1 MAAFGQGSEGA
12 MWTVGFLL
20 EKILALLAAWSGEE
34 KTLIDVL
41 QLLVTLVDHRIRWGW
56 NTQIH

>member
-1 MAAFGQGSEGA
+1 

-56 NTQIH
+56 NAQIH